1 MDGTE
6 AAEPRVPAAEG
17 SSASATP
24 ALQSSSTG
32 TRVEH
37 GQQHAFTNPTLNI
50 IHSLSRKSS
59 ASCLSLPSREGTPP
73 PLPPRPQ
80 LGLLPSRP
88 STSHASIPT
97 RPQLVAKPTTQLSF
111 ANTQAF
117 GSEPRDDSS
126 ASSASKP
133 RNFLGVNAASRAA
146 SDGDDS
152 ASIRSYAPTTEAGGD
167 AESILGEVMGS
178 LEKTEQEKLLLQ
190 TLGHRFEDTEAQSMF
205 PPDPEFDAAFDHEFD
220 EIDDMASDGSNEGQ
234 TRTMYLLVAV
244 ADVVHRGCH
253 AALAC
258 KAQAFPH
265 PFECRQAYI
274 QSAWR

>member
-1 MDGTE
+1 
-6 AAEPRVPAAEG
+6 
-17 SSASATP
+17 
-24 ALQSSSTG
+24 
-32 TRVEH
+32 
-37 GQQHAFTNPTLNI
+37 
-50 IHSLSRKSS
+50 
-59 ASCLSLPSREGTPP
+59 
-73 PLPPRPQ
+73 
-80 LGLLPSRP
+80 
-88 STSHASIPT
+88 
-97 RPQLVAKPTTQLSF
+97 
-111 ANTQAF
+111 
-117 GSEPRDDSS
+117 
-126 ASSASKP
+126 
-133 RNFLGVNAASRAA
+133 VNAASRAA